1 MAEDQPFVRSEL
13 SKEAAVAKMR
23 EWGQPYKVEL
33 LDEVE
38 GGVSFYE
45 TGDFVDLCRGPH
57 VPSSKSIRAF
67 KLTSVAGA
75 YWRGDEANQNMLQ
88 RVYGTAFGDKK
99 ALADHLARLEEAKKR
114 DHRVLG
120 KRLDL
125 FSTHDEVGAGL
136 IHWHPDGA
144 MVRHL
149 IECFWRDEHLKR
161 GYHLAYTPH
170 IASERI
176 YEISGHLENYAENMY
191 APMDID
197 GQPYRLKPMNCP
209 GHIKIYQTQL
219 RSYRN
224 LPIRYAE
231 LGTVYRYERSGTLH
245 GMLRVRGFTQD
256 DSHIFC
262 TREQLPQEVADLLDL
277 VDFMMKAF
285 QYEYK
290 VKLATRPE
298 KSLGT
303 EEEWGWATEA
313 LVEALQLRSLEYEI
327 DEGGGVFYAPKID
340 VVLVDALG
348 REWQGPTIQVD
359 LNLPKR
365 FDTTY
370 VGPDGEKHETVI
382 VHRTVLGSMERFIG
396 GLIEHFA
403 GAFPLWLAPVQ
414 AIALPITDAHQ
425 AYAKDVVERMAAQGL
440 RAELDDRNEK
450 VNLKIREAIGRK
462 IPYML
467 IVGDREVAARTVA
480 VRSREDGDTGAH
492 AVDDLIEQARKR
504 IAERT

>member
-1 MAEDQPFVRSEL
+1 MPQVTLPDGSVRSYPEGTRLLDVARDISARLAKAAVAAKVDGELADLSAPLTADIELAVVTADTPEGLEILRHSASHVMAEAVGRLYPDAKFAIGPAIEDGFYYDFDLPDSLSDADLPKIEEEMQRIVAEDQPFVRSEL

-209 GHIKIYQTQL
+209 GHIKIYQTQI
-219 RSYRN
+219 RSYRD
-224 LPIRYAE
+224 LPIRYA
-231 LGTVYRYERSGTLH
+231 
-245 GMLRVRGFTQD
+245 
-256 DSHIFC
+256 
-262 TREQLPQEVADLLDL
+262 
-277 VDFMMKAF
+277 
-285 QYEYK
+285 
-290 VKLATRPE
+290 
-298 KSLGT
+298 
-303 EEEWGWATEA
+303 
-313 LVEALQLRSLEYEI
+313 
-327 DEGGGVFYAPKID
+327 
-340 VVLVDALG
+340 
-348 REWQGPTIQVD
+348 
-359 LNLPKR
+359 
-365 FDTTY
+365 
-370 VGPDGEKHETVI
+370 
-382 VHRTVLGSMERFIG
+382 
-396 GLIEHFA
+396 
-403 GAFPLWLAPVQ
+403 
-414 AIALPITDAHQ
+414 
-425 AYAKDVVERMAAQGL
+425 
-440 RAELDDRNEK
+440 
-450 VNLKIREAIGRK
+450 
-462 IPYML
+462 
-467 IVGDREVAARTVA
+467 
-480 VRSREDGDTGAH
+480 
-492 AVDDLIEQARKR
+492 
-504 IAERT
+504 